1 MDADLNEKEAFRL
14 GFLTRCAEEG
24 LTGEQLQSRI
34 QAVGEKQASWGSF
47 FGTLLGLPAAAG
59 LAGGAALGYGAAKMM
74 APNVDEDDIKA
85 KELEETY
92 KIYEQRARAK
102 RKAYQYRQQRT

>member
-1 MDADLNEKEAFRL
+1 MDGTNKEAFRM
-14 GFLTRCAEEG
+14 GFLARCAEEG

-34 QAVGEKQASWGSF
+34 KSAADKQAGI
-47 FGTLLGLPAAAG
+47 GTWLGYIAGLPPAIG
-59 LAGGAALGYGAAKMM
+59 LAGGAALGYGAAKLT
-74 APNVDEDDIKA
+74 APDVDEDDIKA

-102 RKAYQYRQQRT
+102 RKAYQYRQSRP